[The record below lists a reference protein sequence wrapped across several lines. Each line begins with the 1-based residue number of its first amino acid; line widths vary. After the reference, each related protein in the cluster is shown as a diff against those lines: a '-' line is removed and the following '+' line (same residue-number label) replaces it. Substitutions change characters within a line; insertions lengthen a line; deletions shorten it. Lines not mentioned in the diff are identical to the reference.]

1 MHIRKRHIFI
11 LPLIYEKI
19 QSNVGQSTPK
29 RAARTSH
36 GHVLMRKPGGQQR
49 TRGHQDKKLNL
60 TFPL

>member
-11 LPLIYEKI
+11 LLLIYEKI
-19 QSNVGQSTPK
+19 QGNVGQSTPK